1 MPRKI
6 KKIKQKQKQKQSQ
19 KVVVNI
25 NTTKRSY
32 NRQQPS
38 KSNIP
43 SNNNKVPSVMV
54 QMPTYNQPNNPINTP
69 VANPIN
75 NELLRILRQHIEPNP
90 LHNTLL
96 NSIEMQTDQP
106 QNAMISNTE
115 TQTEP
120 TKIRDMKIQTEP
132 IKNKT
137 KTSQTDQPHNAL
149 LSNIETQTDETQ
161 AEENVLDTL
170 TNDSGSYNENE
181 LLPVAKKVDDEPISV
196 DEAKAIATN
205 TAEANRMVKE
215 QTKIN
220 KEQAYKEYIELG
232 GTLPLKSKV
241 DNKKTTL
248 TTDNI
253 NKRIESLKERN
264 LLLDNENTTNDEYKK
279 FLTKN
284 DVKGVS
290 KFKKNTLINMVKN
303 LKL

>member
-1 MPRKI
+1 MPRKP
-6 KKIKQKQKQKQSQ
+6 KQIKQKQKQKQSQ

-25 NTTKRSY
+25 NTTKKRY
-32 NRQQPS
+32 ARQQAR

-43 SNNNKVPSVMV
+43 SINNKVPSVMV

-75 NELLRILRQHIEPNP
+75 NELLRILRQHREPNP

-96 NSIEMQTDQP
+96 NSIEIQTDQP

-137 KTSQTDQPHNAL
+137 KTSQTVQPHNAL
-149 LSNIETQTDETQ
+149 LANIETQTDETQ

-196 DEAKAIATN
+196 DEAKPIATN
-205 TAEANRMVKE
+205 PTEANRMVKE
-215 QTKIN
+215 QTKLNKEKAYEEYKSLGGSLPFTKDLGIKTIN
-220 KEQAYKEYIELG
+220 KNTIA
-232 GTLPLKSKV
+232 
-241 DNKKTTL
+241 
-248 TTDNI
+248 I
-253 NKRIESLKERN
+253 NERTK
-264 LLLDNENTTNDEYKK
+264 LLADSNTTNDEYRK

-284 DVKGVS
+284 DVICIS
-290 KFKKNTLINMVKN
+290 KLNKTELIERVKN
-303 LKL
+303 LTL

>member
-25 NTTKRSY
+25 NTTKRSS
-32 NRQQPS
+32 NRKQQQS
-38 KSNIP
+38 KSNLP
-43 SNNNKVPSVMV
+43 SNNNKVPSVIV
-54 QMPTYNQPNNPINTP
+54 NMPSYNHPNNPINTP

-75 NELLRILRQHIEPNP
+75 NELLRILRQHREPNP

-96 NSIEMQTDQP
+96 NSIEIQTDQP

-120 TKIRDMKIQTEP
+120 TKIRDMKIQTET
-132 IKNKT
+132 IKNKI

-161 AEENVLDTL
+161 EEENVLDTL

-181 LLPVAKKVDDEPISV
+181 LLPFAKKVDYEPISV
-196 DEAKAIATN
+196 DEAKPIATN
-205 TAEANRMVKE
+205 SAEANRMVKE
-215 QTKIN
+215 QSKLN
-220 KEQAYKEYIELG
+220 KEKAYEEYKSIG
-232 GTLPLKSKV
+232 GFLPFTKDLHT
-241 DNKKTTL
+241 KTIIK
-248 TTDNI
+248 NI
-253 NKRIESLKERN
+253 AAINERN
-264 LLLDNENTTNDEYKK
+264 KLLSDNNTTKDDYRK

-284 DVKGVS
+284 DVSGVS
-290 KFKKNTLINMVKN
+290 KLNKDQLIERAKKLTL
-303 LKL
+303 